1 MFSRYA
7 DVGMR
12 YGTGLKKAWD
22 STSRLLTYNL
32 IDGVLL
38 PKNYLSLSVE
48 KGMVQAAYGSVFL
61 ARPRVKGFRKYSFD
75 EKTGYAGPENLAWAA
90 TQALKEF
97 KAAGAEI
104 VLSMPRELFVVR
116 TTELP
121 ITTKE
126 NIASVISYEL
136 DRLTPFASSEALY
149 DFKIYNEKDGKLEI
163 IIAAAR
169 SDFLRPYVD
178 AMREHNLQ
186 LARITLSSAGLGA
199 LCSAIHQNGHDTLC
213 LSATDKGYEGCTTRN
228 GVISS
233 TFQGVFDGQDARS
246 HLEQIAADVGPV
258 VNRYKASGITPAVF
272 ATPVDGLSAL
282 QQRIGI
288 PVKTMEQ
295 TELQSQFR
303 APSGDVLFNPLGGL
317 LEAVLSRSKGFNLL
331 TKGKP
336 EQKRTPR
343 ALAIALLCIIV
354 AMLVPYLIVP
364 LQIEKAKLNQINSN
378 IASRKAEV
386 RKVEALKK
394 EISALETDISQI
406 RDFKNSKPMTLNIMR
421 ELTTLLPS
429 TVWLTRTRITEQT
442 VEIEG
447 YAATATTILPKLEQS
462 KMFQKVEFTSPTVRD
477 ARMNADRFVMRME
490 LEGTKTNTTGE
501 ASDAK
506 EE

>member
-7 DVGMR
+7 DMSLK
-12 YGTGLKKAWD
+12 YGTGLKKVWFN
-22 STSRLLTYNL
+22 TSRLLTYNL

-38 PKNYLSLSVE
+38 PKNCLSLSIE

-61 ARPRVKGFRKYSFD
+61 AKPRIKGFRKYPFD

-97 KAAGAEI
+97 KASGAQI

-116 TTELP
+116 TAELP

-126 NIASVISYEL
+126 NITSVISYEM

-149 DFKIYNEKDGKLEI
+149 DFKIYDEKDGKLEI
-163 IIAAAR
+163 IIAAIR
-169 SDFLRPYVD
+169 SEFLRPYID
-178 AMREHNLQ
+178 AMKEHNLQ
-186 LARITLSSAGLGA
+186 LSRITLSSAGLGT
-199 LCSAIHQNGHDTLC
+199 LCSAFQGNGHDTLC
-213 LSATDKGYEGCTTRN
+213 LSATDKSYEGCTTRN

-233 TFQGVFDGQDARS
+233 TFQGVFAGPEKQS
-246 HLEQIAADVGPV
+246 HLEQIVADIEPV
-258 VNRYKASGITPAVF
+258 INRYRTSGTAPSVF
-272 ATPVDGLSAL
+272 ITPVDGLSAL
-282 QQRIGI
+282 QQRIGV
-288 PVKTMEQ
+288 PVKTMKQE
-295 TELQSQFR
+295 EIQSKFR

-336 EQKRTPR
+336 EQKKTPK
-343 ALAIALLCIIV
+343 ALTIALLCVIV

-364 LQIEKAKLNQINSN
+364 LQIEKAKLNQINTN
-378 IASRKAEV
+378 IASRKPEV

-394 EISALETDISQI
+394 EISAMETDISQI
-406 RDFKNSKPMTLNIMR
+406 HDFKNSKPLTMNVMK
-421 ELTTLLPS
+421 ELTTLLPN

-447 YAATATTILPKLEQS
+447 YAAAATTILPKLEQS

-490 LEGTKTNTTGE
+490 LEGMKTNTTGE